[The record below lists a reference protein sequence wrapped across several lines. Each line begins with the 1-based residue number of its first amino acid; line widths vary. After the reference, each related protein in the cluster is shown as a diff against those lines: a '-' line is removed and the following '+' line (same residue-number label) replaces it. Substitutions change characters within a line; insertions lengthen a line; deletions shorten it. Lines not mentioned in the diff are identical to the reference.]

1 MNLLEGQS
9 EVRRSPRIA
18 AMMLQLFVHKA
29 TEKNHQIKVSGS
41 ADILRDIPIQSTIQ
55 QLASKLREYDG
66 DVIYVHTNGLYWLRK
81 GTKHCASL
89 KTDQDFR
96 SAITEYTNNGQIS
109 PINIACCT
117 VNIPSKSGNTTSE
130 FLTLNYI

>member
-1 MNLLEGQS
+1 
-9 EVRRSPRIA
+9 
-18 AMMLQLFVHKA
+18 MMLQLFVHKA
-29 TEKNHQIKVSGS
+29 TEKNNQIKVSGS

-96 SAITEYTNNGQIS
+96 SAITEYTN
-109 PINIACCT
+109 
-117 VNIPSKSGNTTSE
+117 K
-130 FLTLNYI
+130 

>member
-29 TEKNHQIKVSGS
+29 TEKNNQIKVSGS

-81 GTKHCASL
+81 GTKQCVSL

-96 SAITEYTNNGQIS
+96 SAITEYTN
-109 PINIACCT
+109 
-117 VNIPSKSGNTTSE
+117 K
-130 FLTLNYI
+130 